1 MDDPFFVVVL
11 VSVLAVAVIL
21 LIGIGGF
28 AKGGR
33 FNRKYGNKMMRLR
46 IVAQLIAVVLIAI
59 YVWTRGFRG

>member
-11 VSVLAVAVIL
+11 VSVLVVAVIL

-33 FNRKYGNKMMRLR
+33 FNRKYSNKLMRLR

-59 YVWTRGFRG
+59 YVWTRGFGG

>member
-11 VSVLAVAVIL
+11 ISVLAVAVIL
-21 LIGIGGF
+21 MIGIGGF
-28 AKGGR
+28 AKGGS